1 MNYKFDNFNN
11 DWLVNL
17 SNIDIPDKKKYILQ
31 LGQLFNLPNIV
42 TNKDKI
48 MFEFI
53 KHIENNIIK
62 LDDRTKNL
70 IRKDSIPILNSI
82 KYSSPNSSID
92 TLLNLGLKELKLFVT
107 NHPNLLITRADK
119 GNTTIILTINDYI
132 YKIYEILSDN
142 NTE

>member
-1 MNYKFDNFNN
+1 
-11 DWLVNL
+11 
-17 SNIDIPDKKKYILQ
+17 
-31 LGQLFNLPNIV
+31 
-42 TNKDKI
+42 